1 MIYHIKIIALLIMLS
16 SLKLLSL
23 QDDDFD
29 KLSNFTLEE
38 LINQKITTGNLS
50 SALSKNSPSAITTI
64 TKEQIEITNARNL
77 ATLLEIYVPGM
88 VLMTHQ
94 EGDKIGI
101 RGQIAA
107 ENYKLILLV
116 NGKNLSNMVYEGVMT
131 EIDQWDMSDIE
142 KIEIIRGPGSVT
154 YGGGALAGVINI
166 ITKNSDSQSPNY
178 SVGMAYDP
186 VYRSKGGNLQYSEN
200 FGDIGVYFHSS
211 FRYSDGQELPDY
223 YHMEDDFNSD
233 NRFIGKKDS
242 DTLSPQVYLGDALE
256 RPQIKSYLD
265 LKFGKNFRVWTR
277 YSQSGQTHYFTT
289 QYEEH
294 DAEGNII
301 KSNNSRQLTSR
312 QIAISPEYNTQL
324 NQNIDMK
331 VGLTFDNQEYIR
343 YNYLYPDK
351 PIDHYLNIKDYA
363 FSQERYVGNIL
374 FNYEDEDK
382 LKITTGYEFNKTD
395 IHAPWGKSDDYLW
408 IQEGVNIISDSNT
421 NVYYIDTTLDF
432 TTSDKVVEVGHG
444 IETFN
449 HSHILE
455 ATYNFNE
462 IMQMIYSHRI
472 DIPSLSSVMY
482 SPRICIISNIDKDN
496 ILKLTAQRSL
506 RMMPLR
512 SQFLYNKNR
521 SLDTTKE
528 DNEHEALNSIELG
541 YICVMNENIIMQF
554 QGYFNDI
561 NAVGYT
567 GYDLQFLGNMQ
578 LFGIDAEA
586 RFQLANTDIIFN
598 HSYLNLIK
606 LEMNEELKTG
616 ALRNNISFSDY
627 YYTTEK
633 GIPLLLEGA
642 GNGLNNWANNSTR
655 LIVTHK
661 VFEDNLILHANA
673 RMFWDY
679 DGSYDEMKVY
689 ENAYNNF
696 DKSSL
701 TEEEKIEFENQKSI
715 FWKEKEL
722 LEKQDVYN
730 LDFRLNASV
739 SYRWKINDNMNILAT
754 LYSDNMLGS
763 RVRYYVSTG
772 SNDIYPGRLKF
783 ILEPRTIGF
792 KLKINY

>member
-1 MIYHIKIIALLIMLS
+1 MLS
-16 SLKLLSL
+16 NLKLLSL

-29 KLSNFTLEE
+29 RLSKFTLEE

-131 EIDQWDMSDIE
+131 EIDQWDRSDIE

-166 ITKNSDSQSPNY
+166 ITKNSDSNSPNY

-186 VYRSKGGNLQYSEN
+186 VYRSKGGNLQYSDS
-200 FGDIGVYFHSS
+200 FGDVGVYFNTSY
-211 FRYSDGQELPDY
+211 RATEGQESPDY
-223 YHMEDDFNSD
+223 YHMEKDASSD
-233 NRFIGKKDS
+233 KRFIGKKDS
-242 DTLSPQVYLGDALE
+242 DVNSPQVYLGDALE

-265 LKFGKNFRVWTR
+265 LKFGEDFRVWAR

-294 DAEGNII
+294 DKNGNILG
-301 KSNNSRQLTSR
+301 SNNSRQLTSR
-312 QIAISPEYNTQL
+312 QIAISPEYSTQISDDL
-324 NQNIDMK
+324 GMK

-343 YNYLYPDK
+343 YNFLHPDK
-351 PIDHYLNIKDYA
+351 PIDHYSNIRDYA

-374 FNYEDEDK
+374 FNYDDKEK
-382 LKITTGYEFNKTD
+382 LKITTGYEINKTD

-444 IETFN
+444 IEIFN
-449 HSHILE
+449 HSHLLE
-455 ATYNFNE
+455 ATYSFNDN
-462 IMQMIYSHRI
+462 IQMIYSHRV
-472 DIPSLSSVMY
+472 DLPSISSVMY
-482 SPRICIISNIDKDN
+482 SPRLCIVTNLDRENI
-496 ILKLTAQRSL
+496 IKLTAHRSL

-512 SQFLYNKNR
+512 SQFLYDRNR
-521 SLDTTKE
+521 ALDSTEE
-528 DNEHEALNSIELG
+528 DNEHEVLNSIELG
-541 YICVMNENIIMQF
+541 YICVMNENTIINF
-554 QGYFNDI
+554 NGYYNDI

-567 GYDLQFLGNMQ
+567 GYDLQFLGNMS
-578 LFGIDAEA
+578 LLGFEAEA
-586 RFQLANTDIIFN
+586 HFNLSKTDILFN
-598 HSYLNLIK
+598 HSYLHLIEMK
-606 LEMNEELKTG
+606 MNEDLKDG
-616 ALRNNISFSDY
+616 NQRNNISFSDY
-627 YYTTEK
+627 YYYTKK

-642 GNGLNNWANNSTR
+642 GNNLNNWVNNSTR

-661 VFEDNLILHANA
+661 MFEDNLILHANA

-696 DKSSL
+696 DVSSL
-701 TEEEKIEFENQKSI
+701 SDEEKAEFENQKSI
-715 FWKEKEL
+715 FLREKEL

-730 LDFRLNASV
+730 SDFRINASV
-739 SYRWKINDNMNILAT
+739 SYRWSINENMNILAT
-754 LYSDNMLGS
+754 VYSDNMLGS
-763 RVRYYVSTG
+763 QVRYYVSTG

-783 ILEPRTIGF
+783 MFEPRTIGF